1 MKPMVRLARFAAR
14 VCVAAAVVALGAPSD
29 AGAVFDCL
37 PPRNCQGVQ
46 QCCKPPRKELL
57 LQIARAE
64 MRRDFYDSKKNRD
77 DAFAK
82 GAWDSP
88 NNLEKAFVE
97 FMTTHQ
103 DTAAKKKLG
112 LPANQS
118 YPDVPD
124 LTTDTATCESKIDS
138 TGAKLSVTDVPKMF
152 DDPEHPLTKVNV
164 CKEAVIAAVLH
175 EAEHQDRCEA
185 KKRGL
190 IKPKTEGGWA
200 RAELEDSAD
209 SERDA
214 YAREADVLRLMRKR
228 ARQRCTTAKKLAK
241 DDFDNAKERV
251 KALRLMKQPR
261 FL

>member
-1 MKPMVRLARFAAR
+1 MKLVRFGFH
-14 VCVAAAVVALGAPSD
+14 VVVALGAVAFGAPSD

-37 PPRNCQGVQ
+37 PPRNCQGVA
-46 QCCKPPRKELL
+46 QCCKKPRKELL

-77 DAFAK
+77 EAFAK

-88 NNLEKAFVE
+88 NNLEKAFTQ
-97 FMTTHQ
+97 FISAHQ
-103 DTAAKKKLG
+103 DQAAKQKLG

-118 YPDVPD
+118 YDDVPD
-124 LTTDTATCESKIDS
+124 LTTHPDCTSSIDAN
-138 TGAKLSVTDVPKMF
+138 GAKLSITDIPKMF
-152 DDPEHPLTKVNV
+152 DDPNHPLTKANV

-175 EAEHQDRCEA
+175 ESEHQDRCEA

-190 IKPKTEGGWA
+190 IKPKNEGGWA

-214 YAREADVLRLMRKR
+214 YAREADALRLMRKR
-228 ARQRCTTAKKLAK
+228 ARQRCTTAKKLAEN
-241 DDFDNAKERV
+241 DFKNARERV
-251 KALRLMKQPR
+251 KALNSMKQPR
-261 FL
+261 YY